1 MCADA
6 EKAGAKWSDGD
17 NDAQITPIGHV
28 LQKFRLD
35 ELPQLLCIL
44 AGTMSLVGPRPELD
58 VFYREFEK
66 HVHGF
71 SERLRVKLGLTG
83 WAQINGG
90 YDLAPH
96 EKVKKNIEYIRNR
109 SAWLD
114 IKSS

>member
-1 MCADA
+1 
-6 EKAGAKWSDGD
+6 
-17 NDAQITPIGHV
+17 
-28 LQKFRLD
+28 
-35 ELPQLLCIL
+35 
-44 AGTMSLVGPRPELD
+44 MSLVGPRPELD

-71 SERLRVKLGLTG
+71 SERLRVKPGLTG

-90 YDLAPH
+90 YDLAPQ
-96 EKVKKNIEYIRNR
+96 EKVKKDIEYIRNR